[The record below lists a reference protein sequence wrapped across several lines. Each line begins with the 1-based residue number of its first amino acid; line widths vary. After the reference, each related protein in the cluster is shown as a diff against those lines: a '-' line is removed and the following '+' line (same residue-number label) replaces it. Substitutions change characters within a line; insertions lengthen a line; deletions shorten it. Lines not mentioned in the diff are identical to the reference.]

1 MSDRG
6 DKPLARSLLE
16 RVAAAGDAGVTAAGL
31 SPGRPV
37 RSTTANAIQT
47 LELAGL
53 IRWANVG
60 RLPRRF
66 VATADGVRRL
76 NHEQVDFG
84 YAPGGPGAHEVR
96 RPTPARRHRPPPRP
110 PRVEDLIDD
119 TDTD

>member
-1 MSDRG
+1 MAVG
-6 DKPLARSLLE
+6 DKPHVRDLLR
-16 RVAAAGDAGVTAAGL
+16 RVAEAGDAGLTAADL
-31 SPGRPV
+31 EPGRPV
-37 RSTTANAIQT
+37 RTTTVNGLNA
-47 LELAGL
+47 LEAAGL

-66 VATADGVRRL
+66 VATADGRRRL
-76 NHEQVDFG
+76 ANEQVDFG